1 MAVIVSVLLGFIK
14 FSCLVVVDYEDQI
27 QQREQ
32 DMDQQTQLVAE
43 LDSEVKRL
51 QVIIDGRSIGYR

>member
-1 MAVIVSVLLGFIK
+1 MWLNYDDFSVS
-14 FSCLVVVDYEDQI
+14 DYEDQI

-51 QVIIDGRSIGYR
+51 QVRLQFTHYIIVSWLHFMN

>member
-1 MAVIVSVLLGFIK
+1 
-14 FSCLVVVDYEDQI
+14 
-27 QQREQ
+27 
-32 DMDQQTQLVAE
+32 MDQQTQLVAE